1 MNKITLIETLKY
13 IIKSS
18 KSKEEAFK
26 KTDELFNEIL
36 TKDDLIEIVINFLQ
50 DSDDKKLDEEI
61 DFDSEL
67 KEFKEPNLKIIH

>member
-1 MNKITLIETLKY
+1 METLKY

-61 DFDSEL
+61 DFDSEW
-67 KEFKEPNLKIIH
+67 KEFKEPDLKIIH

>member
-50 DSDDKKLDEEI
+50 DSDDKNHSLNI
-61 DFDSEL
+61 
-67 KEFKEPNLKIIH
+67 